1 MVDLKKHG
9 PTIALLFT
17 MLVMLSYGIE
27 WIRVTVGLAMDAV
40 LGPPFIDTLGVPF
53 FVMILILSSITGLY
67 SSLVQKYTI
76 DYEKMQETQAKMK
89 VFQKEFREA
98 QLSGGDEKR
107 VKKLQGGK
115 QERMMQDQLDLSRQ
129 QFTPMA
135 IILVLSVPIF
145 FWLLLR
151 LPPEV
156 GTPAA
161 IASGIVMPFFGA
173 LSLSEMAFWIVPAW
187 ILWYMICSLTVSQ
200 VIRKS
205 LNIGGL

>member
-1 MVDLKKHG
+1 MVDLKKQA

-17 MLVMLSYGIE
+17 LLVFLSYSVSWVRLTIG
-27 WIRVTVGLAMDAV
+27 TAMDVV
-40 LGPPFIDTLGVPF
+40 LGPLIDPEGFAVPF
-53 FVMILILSSITGLY
+53 FVMIIILSSLTGLY

-76 DYEKMQETQAKMK
+76 DYEKMQETQAKMR

-98 QLSGGDEKR
+98 QLSGDEKR
-107 VKKLQGGK
+107 VKKLQGK
-115 QERMMQDQLDLSRQ
+115 QERMMQDQLDMSRQ

-135 IILVLSVPIF
+135 IILILSVPIF

-151 LPPEV
+151 LPAV
-156 GTPAA
+156 GTPID
-161 IASGIVMPFFGA
+161 IASGIVMPFIGTVT
-173 LSLSEMAFWIVPAW
+173 LSSIAFWIVPAW
-187 ILWYMICSLTVSQ
+187 ILWYMLCSLTISQ

>member
-17 MLVMLSYGIE
+17 MLVMLFYGIE
-27 WIRVTVGLAMDAV
+27 GVRVTVGTMMNV
-40 LGPPFIDTLGVPF
+40 LFGPFIDVLGVPF
-53 FVMILILSSITGLY
+53 FVMIMILSSITGLY

-76 DYEKMQETQAKMK
+76 DYEKMQETQAKMR

-98 QLSGGDEKR
+98 QLSGDEKR
-107 VKKLQGGK
+107 VKKLQGK
-115 QERMMQDQLDLSRQ
+115 QERMMQDQLDMSRQ

-135 IILVLSVPIF
+135 IILILSVPIF

-151 LPPEV
+151 LPAV
-156 GTPAA
+156 GTPID
-161 IASGIVMPFFGA
+161 IASGIVMPFIGTVT
-173 LSLSEMAFWIVPAW
+173 LSSIAFWIVPAW
-187 ILWYMICSLTVSQ
+187 ILWYMLCSLTISQ
-200 VIRKS
+200 VIRKA

>member
-27 WIRVTVGLAMDAV
+27 GVRVTVGTMMNV
-40 LGPPFIDTLGVPF
+40 LLGPFIDVLGVPF
-53 FVMILILSSITGLY
+53 FVMIMILSSITGLY

-76 DYEKMQETQAKMK
+76 DYEKMQETQAKMR

-98 QLSGGDEKR
+98 QLSGDEKR
-107 VKKLQGGK
+107 VKKLQGK
-115 QERMMQDQLDLSRQ
+115 QERMMQDQLDMSRQ

-135 IILVLSVPIF
+135 IILILSVPIF

-151 LPPEV
+151 LPAV
-156 GTPAA
+156 GTPID
-161 IASGIVMPFFGA
+161 IASGIVMPFIGA
-173 LSLSEMAFWIVPAW
+173 VTLSSVAFWIVPAW
-187 ILWYMICSLTVSQ
+187 ILWYMLCSLTISQ
-200 VIRKS
+200 VIRKA

>member
-27 WIRVTVGLAMDAV
+27 WIRVTVGSAMDV
-40 LGPPFIDTLGVPF
+40 LLGPFIDTLGVPF
-53 FVMILILSSITGLY
+53 FVMILILSGITGLY

-76 DYEKMQETQAKMK
+76 DYEKMQETQAKMR

-98 QLSGGDEKR
+98 QLSGDEKR
-107 VKKLQGGK
+107 VKKLQGK
-115 QERMMQDQLDLSRQ
+115 QERMMQDQLDISRQ

-151 LPPEV
+151 LPAV
-156 GTPAA
+156 GAPTT
-161 IASGIVMPFFGA
+161 IASGIVMPFLGA
-173 LSLSEMAFWIVPAW
+173 VTLSGFAFWIVPAW
-187 ILWYMICSLTVSQ
+187 ILWYMICSLTISQ

-205 LNIGGL
+205 LNFGGL

>member
-27 WIRVTVGLAMDAV
+27 GVRVTVGTMMNV
-40 LGPPFIDTLGVPF
+40 LLGPFIDVLGVPF
-53 FVMILILSSITGLY
+53 FVMIMILSSITGLY

-76 DYEKMQETQAKMK
+76 DYEKMQETQAKMR

-98 QLSGGDEKR
+98 QLSGDEKR
-107 VKKLQGGK
+107 VKKLQGK
-115 QERMMQDQLDLSRQ
+115 QERMMQDQLDMSRQ
-129 QFTPMA
+129 LFSPMA
-135 IILVLSVPIF
+135 IILILSLPIF

-151 LPPEV
+151 LPAV
-156 GTPAA
+156 GTPID
-161 IASGIVMPFFGA
+161 IASGIVMPFIGTVT
-173 LSLSEMAFWIVPAW
+173 LSSIAFWIVPAW
-187 ILWYMICSLTVSQ
+187 ILWYMLCSLTISQ
-200 VIRKS
+200 VIRKA

>member
-1 MVDLKKHG
+1 MVDLKKQG

-17 MLVMLSYGIE
+17 MLVMLSYSVE

-40 LGPPFIDTLGVPF
+40 LGPFIDTLGVPF

-98 QLSGGDEKR
+98 QLSGDEKR
-107 VKKLQGGK
+107 VKKLQGK
-115 QERMMQDQLDLSRQ
+115 QERMMQDQLDFSRQ

-151 LPPEV
+151 LPEV
-156 GTPAA
+156 GTPVA

-173 LSLSEMAFWIVPAW
+173 INLSDFAFWIVPAW
-187 ILWYMICSLTVSQ
+187 ILWYMLCSLTVSQ

>member
-1 MVDLKKHG
+1 MVDLKKQG

-17 MLVMLSYGIE
+17 MLVMLSYSVE

-40 LGPPFIDTLGVPF
+40 LGPFIDTLGVPF

-98 QLSGGDEKR
+98 QLSGDEKR
-107 VKKLQGGK
+107 VKKLQGK
-115 QERMMQDQLDLSRQ
+115 QERMMQDQLDFSRQ

-151 LPPEV
+151 LPEV
-156 GTPAA
+156 GTPVA
-161 IASGIVMPFFGA
+161 IASGIVMPFFGVIN
-173 LSLSEMAFWIVPAW
+173 LSDFAFWIVPAW
-187 ILWYMICSLTVSQ
+187 ILWYMLCSLTVSQ

>member
-1 MVDLKKHG
+1 MVDLKKHA

-17 MLVMLSYGIE
+17 MLVMFSYSVE
-27 WIRVTVGLAMDAV
+27 WIRVTVGQAMNVV
-40 LGPPFIDTLGVPF
+40 LGPFIDTLGVPF

-76 DYEKMQETQAKMK
+76 NYDKMQETQAKMK

-98 QLSGGDEKR
+98 QLSGDEKR
-107 VKKLQGGK
+107 IKKLQGK
-115 QERMMQDQLDLSRQ
+115 QERMMQDQLEVSRQ

-151 LPPEV
+151 LPLL
-156 GTPAA
+156 GADITL
-161 IASGIVMPFFGA
+161 ASGIVIPFIGA
-173 LSLSEMAFWIVPAW
+173 VKLSGVAFWIVPAW
-187 ILWYMICSLTVSQ
+187 ILWYMICSLTISQ

>member
-27 WIRVTVGLAMDAV
+27 WIRVTVVLAMDAV
-40 LGPPFIDTLGVPF
+40 LGPFIDTLGVPF

-98 QLSGGDEKR
+98 QLSGDEKK
-107 VKKLQGGK
+107 VKKLQGK

-151 LPPEV
+151 LPEV
-156 GTPAA
+156 GTPVA

-173 LSLSEMAFWIVPAW
+173 VSLSEMAFWIVPAW

>member
-17 MLVMLSYGIE
+17 MLVFLSYSIGGVRE
-27 WIRVTVGLAMDAV
+27 TVGSAMNTI
-40 LGPPFIDTLGVPF
+40 LGPFIDVLGVPF

-76 DYEKMQETQAKMK
+76 DYDKMQEVQAKAR

-98 QLSGGDEKR
+98 QLAGDEKR
-107 VKKLQGGK
+107 IKKLQGK
-115 QERMMQDQLDLSRQ
+115 QERMMQDQLDLSKQ

-135 IILVLSVPIF
+135 IILILTVPIF
-145 FWLLLR
+145 FWLLFR
-151 LPPEV
+151 LPPV
-156 GTPAA
+156 GESIT
-161 IASGIVMPFFGA
+161 IVSGIVMPYIGTV
-173 LSLSEMAFWIVPAW
+173 SLSATAFWVVPAW
-187 ILWYMICSLTVSQ
+187 IFWYMICSLAVSQ

>member
-17 MLVMLSYGIE
+17 MLVMLSYSVE
-27 WIRVTVGLAMDAV
+27 WIRVTVGSAMDLA
-40 LGPPFIDTLGVPF
+40 LGPFIDTLGVPF
-53 FVMILILSSITGLY
+53 FVMIMILSGMTGLY

-76 DYEKMQETQAKMK
+76 DYEKMQETQAKMR

-98 QLSGGDEKR
+98 QLSGDEKR
-107 VKKLQGGK
+107 VKKLQGK
-115 QERMMQDQLDLSRQ
+115 QERMMQDQLDISRQ

-151 LPPEV
+151 LPPVGAEV
-156 GTPAA
+156 ALA
-161 IASGIVMPFFGA
+161 NGIVMPFLGVVG
-173 LSLSEMAFWIVPAW
+173 LSSFAFWIVPAW
-187 ILWYMICSLTVSQ
+187 ILWYMLCSLTISQ

>member
-27 WIRVTVGLAMDAV
+27 WIRVTVGSAMDV
-40 LGPPFIDTLGVPF
+40 LLGPFIDTLGVPF
-53 FVMILILSSITGLY
+53 FVMILILSGITGLY

-76 DYEKMQETQAKMK
+76 DYEKMQETQAKMR

-98 QLSGGDEKR
+98 QLSGDEKR
-107 VKKLQGGK
+107 VKKLQGK
-115 QERMMQDQLDLSRQ
+115 QERMMQDQLDISRQ

-151 LPPEV
+151 LPAV
-156 GTPAA
+156 GAPTT
-161 IASGIVMPFFGA
+161 IASGIVMPFLGA
-173 LSLSEMAFWIVPAW
+173 VTLSGVAFWIVPAW
-187 ILWYMICSLTVSQ
+187 ILWYMICSLTISQ

>member
-17 MLVMLSYGIE
+17 MLVMLSYSVE
-27 WIRVTVGLAMDAV
+27 WIRVTVGSAMDLA
-40 LGPPFIDTLGVPF
+40 LGPFIDTLGVPF
-53 FVMILILSSITGLY
+53 FVMIMILSGMTGLY

-76 DYEKMQETQAKMK
+76 DYEKMQETQAKMR

-98 QLSGGDEKR
+98 QLSGDEKR
-107 VKKLQGGK
+107 VKKLQGK
-115 QERMMQDQLDLSRQ
+115 QERMMQDQLDISRQ

-151 LPPEV
+151 LPPVGAEV
-156 GTPAA
+156 ALA
-161 IASGIVMPFFGA
+161 NGIVMPFRGVVG
-173 LSLSEMAFWIVPAW
+173 LSSFAFWIVPAW
-187 ILWYMICSLTVSQ
+187 IIWYMLCSLTISQ

>member
-9 PTIALLFT
+9 PTIALVFT
-17 MLVMLSYGIE
+17 MLVMLSYSVE
-27 WIRVTVGLAMDAV
+27 WIRVTVGQMMNV
-40 LGPPFIDTLGVPF
+40 LLGPFIDVLGVPF
-53 FVMILILSSITGLY
+53 FVMIVILSSITGLY

-76 DYEKMQETQAKMK
+76 DYEKMQETQAKMRE
-89 VFQKEFREA
+89 FQKEFREA
-98 QLSGGDEKR
+98 QLAGDEKR
-107 VKKLQGGK
+107 IKKLQGK

-151 LPPEV
+151 LPPV
-156 GTPAA
+156 GTE
-161 IASGIVMPFFGA
+161 ITMASGIVMPFIGA
-173 LSLSEMAFWIVPAW
+173 VTLSSVAFWIVPAW
-187 ILWYMICSLTVSQ
+187 VLWYMICSLTISQ

>member
-1 MVDLKKHG
+1 MVDLKKQG

-17 MLVMLSYGIE
+17 MLVMLSYSVE
-27 WIRVTVGLAMDAV
+27 WIRVTVGSAMDVV
-40 LGPPFIDTLGVPF
+40 LGPFIDTLGVPF

-98 QLSGGDEKR
+98 QLSGDEKR
-107 VKKLQGGK
+107 IKKLQGK
-115 QERMMQDQLDLSRQ
+115 QERMMQDQLDISRQ

-151 LPPEV
+151 LPEI
-156 GTPAA
+156 GASPA
-161 IASGIVMPFFGA
+161 IETGIVLPFLGA
-173 LSLSEMAFWIVPAW
+173 VSLSGFAFWIVPAW
-187 ILWYMICSLTVSQ
+187 ILWYMICSLTISQ
-200 VIRKS
+200 VIRKA

>member
-9 PTIALLFT
+9 PTIALIFT
-17 MLVMLSYGIE
+17 MLVMLSYSVE
-27 WIRVTVGLAMDAV
+27 WIRVTVGSAMNVV
-40 LGPPFIDTLGVPF
+40 LGPFIDTFGVPF
-53 FVMILILSSITGLY
+53 FVMIMILSGMTGLY

-98 QLSGGDEKR
+98 QLSGDEKR
-107 VKKLQGGK
+107 VKKLQGK
-115 QERMMQDQLDLSRQ
+115 QERMMQDQLDISRQ

-151 LPPEV
+151 LPEV
-156 GTPAA
+156 GAQTTFAT
-161 IASGIVMPFFGA
+161 GIVMPFLGA
-173 LSLSEMAFWIVPAW
+173 VTLSSFAFWIVPAW
-187 ILWYMICSLTVSQ
+187 ILWYMLCSLTISQ
-200 VIRKS
+200 VIRKA

>member
-1 MVDLKKHG
+1 MVDLKKQA

-17 MLVMLSYGIE
+17 LLVFLSYSVSWVRLTIG
-27 WIRVTVGLAMDAV
+27 TAMDVV
-40 LGPPFIDTLGVPF
+40 LGPLIDPEGFAVPF
-53 FVMILILSSITGLY
+53 FVMIIILSSLTGLY

-76 DYEKMQETQAKMK
+76 DYEKMQETQAKMR

-98 QLSGGDEKR
+98 QLSGDEKR
-107 VKKLQGGK
+107 VKKLQGK
-115 QERMMQDQLDLSRQ
+115 QERMMQDQLDMSRQ

-151 LPPEV
+151 LPAV
-156 GTPAA
+156 GTPID
-161 IASGIVMPFFGA
+161 IASGIVMPFIGTVT
-173 LSLSEMAFWIVPAW
+173 LSSIAFWIVPAW
-187 ILWYMICSLTVSQ
+187 ILWYMLCSLTISQ
-200 VIRKS
+200 VIRKA

>member
-27 WIRVTVGLAMDAV
+27 WIRVTVGSARDV
-40 LGPPFIDTLGVPF
+40 LLGPFIDTLGVPF
-53 FVMILILSSITGLY
+53 FVMILILSGMTGLY

-76 DYEKMQETQAKMK
+76 DYEKMQETQAKMR

-98 QLSGGDEKR
+98 QLSGDEKR
-107 VKKLQGGK
+107 VKKLQGK
-115 QERMMQDQLDLSRQ
+115 QERMMQDQLDISRQ

-151 LPPEV
+151 LPAV
-156 GTPAA
+156 GAPTT
-161 IASGIVMPFFGA
+161 IASGIVMPFLGA
-173 LSLSEMAFWIVPAW
+173 VTLSGVAFWIVPAW
-187 ILWYMICSLTVSQ
+187 ILWYMICSLTISQ

>member
-27 WIRVTVGLAMDAV
+27 GVRVTVGTMMNV
-40 LGPPFIDTLGVPF
+40 LLGPFIDVLGVPF
-53 FVMILILSSITGLY
+53 FVMIMILSSITGLY

-76 DYEKMQETQAKMK
+76 DYEKMQETQAKMR

-98 QLSGGDEKR
+98 QLSGDEKR
-107 VKKLQGGK
+107 VKKLQGK
-115 QERMMQDQLDLSRQ
+115 QERMMQDQLDMSRQ

-135 IILVLSVPIF
+135 IILILSVPIF

-151 LPPEV
+151 LPPV
-156 GTPAA
+156 GTPID
-161 IASGIVMPFFGA
+161 IASGIVMPFIGTVT
-173 LSLSEMAFWIVPAW
+173 LSSIAFWIVPAW
-187 ILWYMICSLTVSQ
+187 ILWYMLCSLTISQ
-200 VIRKS
+200 VIRKA

>member
-27 WIRVTVGLAMDAV
+27 GVRVTVGTMMNV
-40 LGPPFIDTLGVPF
+40 LLGPFIDVLGVPF
-53 FVMILILSSITGLY
+53 FVMIMILSSITGLY

-76 DYEKMQETQAKMK
+76 DYEKMQETQAKMR

-98 QLSGGDEKR
+98 QLSGDEKR
-107 VKKLQGGK
+107 VKKLQGK
-115 QERMMQDQLDLSRQ
+115 QERMMQDQLDMSRQ

-135 IILVLSVPIF
+135 IILILSVPIF

-151 LPPEV
+151 LPPV
-156 GTPAA
+156 GTPID
-161 IASGIVMPFFGA
+161 IASGIVMPFIGA
-173 LSLSEMAFWIVPAW
+173 VTLSSIAFWIVPAW
-187 ILWYMICSLTVSQ
+187 ILWYMLCSLTISQ
-200 VIRKS
+200 VIRKA

>member
-17 MLVMLSYGIE
+17 MLVMLSYSVEG
-27 WIRVTVGLAMDAV
+27 IRVTVGQAMNVV
-40 LGPPFIDTLGVPF
+40 LGPFIDILGVPF
-53 FVMILILSSITGLY
+53 FVMILILSSVTGLY

-98 QLSGGDEKR
+98 QLSGDEKR
-107 VKKLQGGK
+107 VKKLQGK
-115 QERMMQDQLDLSRQ
+115 QERMMQDQLEISRQ

-151 LPPEV
+151 LPAV
-156 GTPAA
+156 GTD
-161 IASGIVMPFFGA
+161 ITLASGIVLPFIGTVG
-173 LSLSEMAFWIVPAW
+173 LTSSAFWIVPAW

>member
-27 WIRVTVGLAMDAV
+27 WVRVTVGSVMDMM
-40 LGPPFIDTLGVPF
+40 LGPFIDVLGVPF
-53 FVMILILSSITGLY
+53 FVMILILSSMTGLY

-76 DYEKMQETQAKMK
+76 DYEKMQEVQAKAR

-98 QLSGGDEKR
+98 QLSGDEKR
-107 VKKLQGGK
+107 IKKLQGK
-115 QERMMQDQLDLSRQ
+115 QERMMQDQLDISKQ

-151 LPPEV
+151 LPAV
-156 GTPAA
+156 GAPTT
-161 IASGIVMPFFGA
+161 IASGIVMPFLGA
-173 LSLSEMAFWIVPAW
+173 VTLSGFAFWIVPAW
-187 ILWYMICSLTVSQ
+187 ILWYMICSLTISQ

>member
-17 MLVMLSYGIE
+17 MLVFLSYSIGGVRE
-27 WIRVTVGLAMDAV
+27 TVGSAMNTI
-40 LGPPFIDTLGVPF
+40 LGPFIDVLGVPF

-76 DYEKMQETQAKMK
+76 DYDKMQEVQAKAR

-98 QLSGGDEKR
+98 QLAGDEKR
-107 VKKLQGGK
+107 IKKLQGK
-115 QERMMQDQLDLSRQ
+115 QERMMQDQLDLSKQ

-135 IILVLSVPIF
+135 IILILTVPIF
-145 FWLLLR
+145 FWLLFR
-151 LPPEV
+151 LPPV
-156 GTPAA
+156 GESIT
-161 IASGIVMPFFGA
+161 IVSGIVMPYIGTV
-173 LSLSEMAFWIVPAW
+173 SLSATAFWVVPAW
-187 ILWYMICSLTVSQ
+187 IFWYMICSLAVTQ

-205 LNIGGL
+205 LDIGGL